1 MTSRIVKTAA
11 TLVIPFILLF
21 GVYIVIYGHLS
32 PGGGFQGGVILTMAL
47 LLTVVTYGGGRLQ
60 KFTPFL
66 LFFEAIGVALF
77 ILAGILGIASGKQ
90 FLENLGAISLLN
102 VVIGLKVL
110 AGLALM
116 YFSLSGWELKND

>member
-1 MTSRIVKTAA
+1 MTSRIVKTAT

-47 LLTVVTYGGGRLQ
+47 LLTVVTYGGNRLQ
-60 KFTPFL
+60 KFIPLL
-66 LFFEAIGVALF
+66 LFFETIGVTLF
-77 ILAGILGIASGKQ
+77 ILVGILGIASGKR
-90 FLENLGAISLLN
+90 FLENIGAISLLN

-110 AGLALM
+110 AGLTLM
-116 YFSLSGWELKND
+116 YSSLRGWELKND